1 MAVATLTQL
10 TPQQERNF
18 QKEYARVAE
27 ELGLSTDPDDPRH
40 FYDYRGLF
48 KEEGRLQTGPRKH
61 FPSKF
66 KLEGHPNLV
75 VGGVDTKTGIPI
87 GLVDE
92 GVADDILAPAGEL
105 VDEGVPGVELP
116 EVDAITGAERR
127 VSVSPLDAF
136 ERAGKEWDLAVELGT
151 PVENVRNNF
160 DIINSALN
168 DEGMKEALGSARPG
182 LIRRGLKKFGRS
194 FVNMLVTLRTK
205 SQAGKLG
212 IELGVFA
219 ERIQSAKDAGLIPE
233 NAGMKE
239 FLAISEDDK
248 DELFGGQTILEH
260 IARKTSERAI
270 TTPGLKATDVPPAL
284 TIPEKATE
292 VVANV
297 SAFVTKLAITR
308 KLLGPAAAGRN
319 ITAWETLNLAEG
331 GIPGAGAAMYVSLRG
346 IDKIPIK
353 GAKGFF
359 VKTGSQ
365 SALFAGTA
373 AVAGG
378 DAEAIATAALLPWAL
393 RGFDAAVKGTGK
405 LARVKLE
412 SQAVR
417 NLRDIST
424 KNGIDLT
431 KVPDSALKLIV
442 SQSRQARF
450 WNKQFDK
457 GKITEDV
464 LNQRLHQIR
473 QRIAPVLG
481 AIAKQQPVEEA
492 IVKAEP
498 SAKKPPTEPVVKPPP
513 AAPVAKPLAKVAKP
527 GVKPVVPTAKP
538 EGAGEAEGGIRADT
552 IQEQAGIKLEPGTA
566 RRVFDESKTI
576 EQRRQLIKDADFEG
590 LITNPERLK
599 GEKVLDILAQPPTE
613 AKPTPVPTE
622 VARKPIGPKPPIT
635 ILKPQAK
642 IQRPPEKKPPTVAM
656 RPGFI
661 DFGPLV
667 DAGPQVKQVSEKAT
681 KLIRRF
687 GGLDPD
693 VRKVFIE
700 YEEQLRELPKV
711 VAKDAIEKFG
721 HLSIEEETLIQ
732 QHREQPK
739 KFPDLPDDLTPT
751 LKVLEAGIEE
761 YGRRLEELGYPADWP
776 NTYLKRL
783 EKKLERELGRD
794 EVDVLKV
801 TNLEHAIEEARDL
814 QYLHHFYETDPVG
827 KRIIGRFRRSISKRP
842 RGVLGRTI
850 PTLEKAKELGLTP
863 APLAVSYAHMAHEVA
878 RAELANDLITAINLN
893 KDLSLPEDLAP
904 KEWVRIDERIFPA
917 SVQHQAFVNEEGKPI
932 HIKKF
937 RKYPIPIAEALEEIA
952 YTRNFSALERAYD
965 KLNFGLKIIGFYNP
979 IVMTK
984 NDAVQLWR
992 AGGVKGAIPLLL
1004 PQMEGGPLHI
1014 QPPKAIQIWA
1024 EKGPEYQKL
1033 RKAGLFN
1040 NIVSYKPAV
1049 VEVTQNM
1056 LNHIRETSGEKAARI
1071 AAKWLN
1077 PVNIPKNLRAVNDMS
1092 TWNMDEIMRIA
1103 AYEAVK
1109 DTPMLEGMTDF
1120 EKIEW
1125 VNDAMVNYGS
1135 IPKETKRWINKAMFT
1150 PSYRVGNFS
1159 FFWRNVAPHP
1169 WRMKG
1174 PLLRTVGY
1182 KMFIRW
1188 GLPAIVS
1195 AAIAYKI
1202 NEKRDVRTEK
1212 GYKLVIHNPATNV
1225 DTVYSLSDPLLEGVK
1240 ITQRPFTDT
1249 IALNLAPVPSLLIRL
1264 LGGPRRRQSRDPFG
1278 EFFKLGTPVYRDIV
1292 NWTDPDKTVPQKL
1305 LTQFAIAYVYTRRG
1319 REEDKD
1325 KIVVAMAKTLAIW
1338 TDWKEQAAK
1347 VKQVISGRSYYL
1359 GPGGKFGRLM
1369 REWEVEQDIDRDATD
1384 VKIDSLLN
1392 RGLNEDAIRLMAESD
1407 RYETAEGVSG
1417 RILKHRAPIFY
1428 YWQVMSKSDRVGF
1441 LQWLQDNN
1449 AYSGNEIAELRRALE
1464 RSLAPLER
1472 IE

>member
-1 MAVATLTQL
+1 MAVATV
-10 TPQQERNF
+10 N
-18 QKEYARVAE
+18 
-27 ELGLSTDPDDPRH
+27 
-40 FYDYRGLF
+40 
-48 KEEGRLQTGPRKH
+48 
-61 FPSKF
+61 
-66 KLEGHPNLV
+66 
-75 VGGVDTKTGIPI
+75 

-92 GVADDILAPAGEL
+92 GVADDILAPVGEL
-105 VDEGVPGVELP
+105 VDEGIPGIELP
-116 EVDAITGAERR
+116 EVDALTGAERR
-127 VSVSPLDAF
+127 ASVSPLEAF

-160 DIINSALN
+160 DIINAALS
-168 DEGMKEALGSARPG
+168 DEGMKDALGSARPG

-194 FVNMLVTLRTK
+194 FVNMLVVLRTK

-219 ERIQSAKDAGLIPE
+219 ERIQSAKDAGLISE
-233 NAGMKE
+233 DAGMKE
-239 FLAISEDDK
+239 YLAISEDDK

-284 TIPEKATE
+284 AIPEKATD

-297 SAFVTKLAITR
+297 SAFVTKLAIT
-308 KLLGPAAAGRN
+308 KKFLGPPVPGRN
-319 ITAWETLNLAEG
+319 IVAWEMLNQAEG

-365 SALFAGTA
+365 SALFAGTT

-417 NLRDIST
+417 NLRDISA

-464 LNQRLHQIR
+464 LNQRLDQIR

-481 AIAKQQPVEEA
+481 AIAKQQPVEAEA

-498 SAKKPPTEPVVKPPP
+498 VVKKPTPEPTVKPPA

-527 GVKPVVPTAKP
+527 KPKPAAIEAVVEKPVPALPT
-538 EGAGEAEGGIRADT
+538 EEVVRETIRNAPSFKKLRDRT
-552 IQEQAGIKLEPGTA
+552 ISFWKSLQ
-566 RRVFDESKTI
+566 SKAAYGN
-576 EQRRQLIKDADFEG
+576 ELSPANK
-590 LITNPERLK
+590 ERLAEFDSEPEMFLTAHSGVMDAK
-599 GEKVLDILAQPPTE
+599 SARAKTLKQLADAVFGETKLPRKPPGRFRGEDRLDMEAVTAQPPTE
-613 AKPTPVPTE
+613 AKPAPTE
-622 VARKPIGPKPPIT
+622 AAKKPLGPQPPIT

-721 HLSIEEETLIQ
+721 HLSVEEENLIQ

-751 LKVLEAGIEE
+751 LKVLETGIEE

-783 EKKLERELGRD
+783 EKKMERELGRV

-801 TNLEHAIEEARDL
+801 TNLEHAIEEAKDL

-842 RGVLGRTI
+842 KGVLGRTI

-893 KDLSLPEDLAP
+893 KDLSLPEELAP

-979 IVMTK
+979 VVMTK

-1014 QPPKAIQIWA
+1014 QPPRAIQIWA

-1077 PVNIPKNLRAVNDMS
+1077 PVNIPKNLREVNDIS

-1103 AYEAVK
+1103 TYEAVK

-1150 PSYRVGNFS
+1150 PSYRIGNFS

-1188 GLPAIVS
+1188 GLPAIIS
-1195 AAIAYKI
+1195 AVIAYKI

-1212 GYKLVIHNPATNV
+1212 GYKLVIHNPETNV

-1369 REWEVEQDIDRDATD
+1369 RQWEVEQDIDRDATD

-1392 RGLNEDAIRLMAESD
+1392 RGLNEDAIRLMAESK
-1407 RYETAEGVSG
+1407 RYETAKGVSG
-1417 RILKHRAPIFY
+1417 QILKHRAPIFY
-1428 YWQVMSKSDRVGF
+1428 YWQVMSKSDRVEF

-1449 AYSGNEIAELRRALE
+1449 AYSRNEIDELRRALE
-1464 RSLAPLER
+1464 KSLAPLER